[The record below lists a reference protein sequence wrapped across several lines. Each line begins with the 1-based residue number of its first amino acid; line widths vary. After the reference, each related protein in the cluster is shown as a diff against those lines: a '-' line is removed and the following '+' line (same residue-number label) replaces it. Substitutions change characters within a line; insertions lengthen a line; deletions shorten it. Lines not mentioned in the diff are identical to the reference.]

1 MKTQIDNPVN
11 RRMTGYMY
19 LGYGYENMKIDR
31 LTTQWNPRKRYR
43 NQTHHLKEVHP
54 RDKS

>member
-1 MKTQIDNPVN
+1 METQIDNPVN
-11 RRMTGYMY
+11 RGMAEYMH

-31 LTTQWNPRKRYR
+31 LTTQWNPLKRYR
-43 NQTHHLKEVHP
+43 NQTSHPKEVHP